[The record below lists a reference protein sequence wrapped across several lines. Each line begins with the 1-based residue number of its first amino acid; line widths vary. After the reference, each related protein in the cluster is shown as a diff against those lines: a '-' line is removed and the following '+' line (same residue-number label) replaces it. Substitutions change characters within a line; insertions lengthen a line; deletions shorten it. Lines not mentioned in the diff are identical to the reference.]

1 MEVSTKTYLE
11 SKNSYIKYYI
21 AFVYLFLYK
30 CPSHFETKKS
40 LYDLRMSLM
49 FGIFF
54 RILYGIFL
62 TIYFVNKKAILMIT
76 ATIVWLLATIILLFM
91 TLLHI
96 SHKVIEYT
104 VSC

>member
-11 SKNSYIKYYI
+11 RKNSYIKYYI

-30 CPSHFETKKS
+30 SLSHFETKKS

-49 FGIFF
+49 FGIFSCM
-54 RILYGIFL
+54 LYSFFL

-76 ATIVWLLATIILLFM
+76 ATVVWLLATIILLFM